1 MHWIDT
7 IIVGAFASERNARA
21 AQAPCTFAHKSLD
34 SLCKDVCASA
44 GVAHEVF
51 SDALATMSNYGK
63 TNASR
68 RSWRK

>member
-7 IIVGAFASERNARA
+7 IIVGAFASERNTRA
-21 AQAPCTFAHKSLD
+21 AQAPYTFAHKSLA

-51 SDALATMSNYGK
+51 F
-63 TNASR
+63 
-68 RSWRK
+68 

>member
-21 AQAPCTFAHKSLD
+21 AQAPYTFAHL
-34 SLCKDVCASA
+34 LCKDVCASA

-51 SDALATMSNYGK
+51 F
-63 TNASR
+63 
-68 RSWRK
+68 